1 MVLTEKVGTLLPMLD
16 VAFPTDLVGVLTSF
30 MAENAAASEV
40 ELLLADYDLE
50 ILVRI
55 RQDEPATSTQT
66 VSVNGTDAG
75 RAFSTQAA
83 VTRAED
89 HSLVVYVPISL
100 RAERL
105 GVLRVRLPEPVPAE
119 AVSGLQQVATVV
131 AYVIFAAG
139 RFTDMI
145 EQARRRKP
153 MALDAEMQWTL
164 LPVRAFAGPRFAIAG
179 QLMPAYDV
187 GGDSFDYSVETGHLH
202 LSVTDAMGHGL
213 GASLLD
219 SLCVAALRNSR
230 RAGADV
236 AAQAQRAHEA
246 LLAQFGDG
254 QFVTGLVACA
264 HLDTGVVDVVNAGH
278 PLPYLLR
285 AGRLTEVRLPTQL
298 PLGLFPDVRYTQH
311 AFALEPGDRL
321 FIISDGVADAGPARA
336 QPFGEHRLRE
346 LLLATAEDP
355 PHEAV
360 RHVLRTISDYQQ
372 DSFRDDATALCLD
385 WYAAP
390 TDGTSTGPSVGAE
403 AARSRPGPGASST
416 AATVASWSPTRLSAT
431 P

>member
-1 MVLTEKVGTLLPMLD
+1 MLD
-16 VAFPTDLVGVLTSF
+16 EAFPTDLVGVLTSF
-30 MAENAAASEV
+30 LAENAGASEMD
-40 ELLLADYDLE
+40 LLLADYDLE
-50 ILVRI
+50 VLVRV
-55 RQDEPATSTQT
+55 RQDEPAASTQT
-66 VSVNGTDAG
+66 VAVNGTDAG
-75 RAFSTQAA
+75 RAFRAQAA
-83 VTRAED
+83 VTQAENG
-89 HSLVVYVPISL
+89 SLVVHVPISL

-119 AVSGLQQVATVV
+119 TVAGLQQVATVV

-153 MALDAEMQWTL
+153 LALDAEMQWTL
-164 LPVRAFAGPRFAIAG
+164 LPVRAFAGPRFEIAG

-202 LSVTDAMGHGL
+202 LSVTDAMGHGV

-236 AAQAQRAHEA
+236 AAQAQRAHDA
-246 LLAQFGDG
+246 LLTQFGDG
-254 QFVTGLVACA
+254 QFVTGLIACA
-264 HLDTGVVDVVNAGH
+264 DLDTGAVEVVNAGH
-278 PLPYLLR
+278 PSPYLLR
-285 AGRLTEVRLPTQL
+285 SGRLTELRLPTQL

-311 AFALEPGDRL
+311 TFDLEPGDRL

-336 QPFGEHRLRE
+336 QPFGEQRLQG
-346 LLLATAEDP
+346 LLLATADDP

-372 DSFRDDATALCLD
+372 DKFRDDATALCLD
-385 WYAAP
+385 WHASGSG
-390 TDGTSTGPSVGAE
+390 DTSS
-403 AARSRPGPGASST
+403 
-416 AATVASWSPTRLSAT
+416 
-431 P
+431 